1 MRITFYKLKIHRKVP
16 MVRKSHFLGNLTYA
30 ECFRMGIERI
40 KRGEAFFFYFRL
52 AVPREWLR

>member
-1 MRITFYKLKIHRKVP
+1 MI
-16 MVRKSHFLGNLTYA
+16 RKSHFLGNLTYA